1 MHNSIHIHAGRS
13 NVNDYPKDYGSSNIS
28 SNSELLGPVFTTRF
42 PGCATHQSQS
52 NGLNATIDQ
61 WDRHSDYLHLLHI
74 RSISSMC
81 TQIGANLLA
90 TWEKG
95 GLHCIESLKI
105 DTTAEDKLMMQVFT
119 IFFRL
124 ASLSLL
130 PLPFWWR
137 SRCLTPTTNQWQS
150 TWSKSRTD
158 A

>member
-1 MHNSIHIHAGRS
+1 MHNSIHIHARRS

-28 SNSELLGPVFTTRF
+28 SNSEILGPVFTTRF

-61 WDRHSDYLHLLHI
+61 WDRLFTLTAHSQYQQYVHTDWGKFAFNLRERTTSLY
-74 RSISSMC
+74 RVFKDWYNSWRQTDDASIYY
-81 TQIGANLLA
+81 
-90 TWEKG
+90 
-95 GLHCIESLKI
+95 
-105 DTTAEDKLMMQVFT
+105 
-119 IFFRL
+119 FFLL